1 MRQRRV
7 RRGTR
12 AVRPE
17 DMADVEQE
25 KEEQEEDE
33 EKMGEEPGEVEAPLD
48 RRVRGRKK
56 EEDEEEEPRR
66 IAGGEGG
73 GAKMRNIGDPR
84 LPTQKEVDEHNLT
97 HVPYRNWCPHCVK
110 GRGKDLDHRRNVD
123 EDHRVKEFSFDYCFP
138 GDDQGKKITILVGRE
153 RVSGMVMASVVPVK
167 GTSGQFAAMRVMSFI
182 RECGAAEADIILKSD
197 QEPAIETLIRDV
209 ATSRGARLTMMEQS
223 PVGSSGSNGGVERAV
238 QSVEGQLRTLKSAC
252 EARLGTPIRPEE
264 RITTFMAEYA
274 AYLLNRLEV
283 GKTVA
288 RRMIVRGASELQYWR
303 WNSEKKYCGRFDP
316 RPRWKS

>member
-48 RRVRGRKK
+48 RSVRGRKK

-110 GRGKDLDHRRNVD
+110 GAARTL
-123 EDHRVKEFSFDYCFP
+123 
-138 GDDQGKKITILVGRE
+138 TI
-153 RVSGMVMASVVPVK
+153 A
-167 GTSGQFAAMRVMSFI
+167 GTS
-182 RECGAAEADIILKSD
+182 
-197 QEPAIETLIRDV
+197 T
-209 ATSRGARLTMMEQS
+209 
-223 PVGSSGSNGGVERAV
+223 
-238 QSVEGQLRTLKSAC
+238 RTT
-252 EARLGTPIRPEE
+252 G
-264 RITTFMAEYA
+264 
-274 AYLLNRLEV
+274 
-283 GKTVA
+283 
-288 RRMIVRGASELQYWR
+288 
-303 WNSEKKYCGRFDP
+303 
-316 RPRWKS
+316 